1 MKKIKKYHANRWIIL
16 LFLAISLALYSSYYF
31 FVSGDFN
38 YIFDNFILKLAFLP
52 IYVLFTT
59 LLLDGLLTLRE
70 SKINNRKKNM
80 IIGVFFTEVGK
91 KLLVL
96 LSVYC
101 NNIPEL
107 NKQLIVT
114 DKWTSQSYQLAK
126 ERIMSTD
133 FKIGIHC
140 SIDEVHEFLLAKRE
154 FLIQLLQNPNILED
168 ESFTNLLLAAFHLSE
183 ELIHRTAEGE
193 LREDDVHHLAIDIKR
208 IYGQLIF
215 EWLCYLE
222 HLSKNYPFLFSLETR
237 VNPLIGLSGTD

>member
-1 MKKIKKYHANRWIIL
+1 MKNIKKHYANRWIIL
-16 LFLAISLALYSSYYF
+16 LFLAISLLLYSSYYYF
-31 FVSGDFN
+31 ISGDFA

-91 KLLVL
+91 RLLVL

-114 DKWTSQSYQLAK
+114 DKWTSQDYQEAK
-126 ERIMSTD
+126 ELIKNTD

-154 FLIQLLQNPNILED
+154 FMIQLLQNPNILED
-168 ESFTNLLLAAFHLSE
+168 ESFTNLLLASFHLSE
-183 ELIHRTAEGE
+183 ELVHRTAQGE
-193 LREDDVHHLAIDIKR
+193 LRETDIHHLAIDVKR
-208 IYGQLIF
+208 IYGQLIY
-215 EWLCYLE
+215 EWLNYLE
-222 HLSKNYPFLFSLETR
+222 HLSKNYPFLFSIEAR
-237 VNPLIGLSGTD
+237 INPLRGLSGTD